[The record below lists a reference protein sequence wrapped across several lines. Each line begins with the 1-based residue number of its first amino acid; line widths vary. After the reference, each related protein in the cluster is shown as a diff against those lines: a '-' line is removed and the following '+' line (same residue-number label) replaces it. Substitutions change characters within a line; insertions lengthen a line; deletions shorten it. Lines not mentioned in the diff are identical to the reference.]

1 MHSLHYSVKPCQ
13 NKPLQKKFD
22 LRYQNIHRRALFEMK
37 PIVDTTAPKTF
48 QLIHLNSKK
57 HRIEK
62 ENLCRIEEENNRL
75 LKRMHEIHRTDVSDY
90 QNHYIAKSLNA
101 RQRLKEVKR
110 ITRDNKELANRL
122 KNCKNMYNHKKLEED
137 WLNTLTYMSNISKT
151 GITYQKSISK

>member
-22 LRYQNIHRRALFEMK
+22 LRYQNIHRRAMHSSQF
-37 PIVDTTAPKTF
+37 F
-48 QLIHLNSKK
+48 SSK
-57 HRIEK
+57 
-62 ENLCRIEEENNRL
+62 
-75 LKRMHEIHRTDVSDY
+75 S
-90 QNHYIAKSLNA
+90 SLNA

>member
-57 HRIEK
+57 HR
-62 ENLCRIEEENNRL
+62 
-75 LKRMHEIHRTDVSDY
+75 MHSS
-90 QNHYIAKSLNA
+90 QFFSSKSSLNA